1 MWNKI
6 KDFFLG
12 KKVKKVTDLVVATAI
27 VYDQSDNKYVFTR
40 SGEALNIESTFG
52 YLSRGDKLLNK
63 YLEDNSLWIDD
74 YGKYVVRSYVKSIEV
89 MKTQKIVTIEYRM

>member
-27 VYDQSDNKYVFTR
+27 VYDQSDNRYVFTR
-40 SGEALNIESTFG
+40 SGKVLNLAFG

-74 YGKYVVRSYVKSIEV
+74 YGKYVVRSYVKSVEV